1 MRVQIAEELAPTTVT
16 TVPGV
21 RAVLF
26 KELEL
31 YVPWLQQVQALEA
44 LAVEMVP
51 LAQGRQAAV
60 GITSKQDVVL
70 YVPEGHKACIPAALS
85 C

>member
-31 YVPWLQQVQALEA
+31 YVPWLQQVLALEA

-51 LAQGRQAAV
+51 LAQGR
-60 GITSKQDVVL
+60 
-70 YVPEGHKACIPAALS
+70 
-85 C
+85 